1 MKIKKVR
8 ISNYRSIK
16 DTVEID
22 FSQLTV
28 FIGPNNSGKSNILW
42 CINKILSQE
51 CPVDEIFTEKDVYR
65 QDSAR
70 DIDVEIEFD
79 EPYLHVP
86 FPGADPAR
94 VDKVR
99 CIYKRHKDGPLKGQH
114 YVEKHCLTKDNRIV
128 QVLSENKGTG
138 GIKIFNT
145 LDCPLDKIR
154 EKIPV
159 VYIRTDRITTQ
170 SRSDI
175 RQTLLNSL
183 LTDINQDF
191 LREDNTI
198 SMMNTD
204 GTETEIPRKQWFDQC
219 IEEAMITLRTE
230 AFTRLKE
237 TIRKSMLDYLGYE
250 LDPDDTRWDIIFKPI
265 TSRDFYQSLEMCL
278 YEEDRVTPLRALGE
292 GVQNAIILSILDAY
306 NRHKSQGFIL
316 MIEEPEMYL
325 FPRMKRNLYKALRNL
340 SEKNQVIYITH
351 STNFV
356 TLPDF
361 DSIRI
366 VSNDGSGTQIKA
378 PDCSNIGSL
387 KNGFRNI
394 VSPELNEIFFSKKAI
409 LVETDY
415 QKKVLRNYEK
425 RLGLDYDM
433 LGVTILDVGNKSSLP
448 DFIELALAFNICI
461 AVAFDWHSTYF
472 SNRRADEEIINQ
484 KLMAYGERGI
494 QLFYSTNTYAD
505 ELKKEWGETV
515 FQKYLDKY
523 SDARL
528 EGKIMSFAD
537 DPEIPIPNFIRVI
550 IDWITKSER
559 S

>member
-1 MKIKKVR
+1 
-8 ISNYRSIK
+8 
-16 DTVEID
+16 
-22 FSQLTV
+22 
-28 FIGPNNSGKSNILW
+28 
-42 CINKILSQE
+42 
-51 CPVDEIFTEKDVYR
+51 TEKDVYR
-65 QDSAR
+65 QDPAR

-94 VDKVR
+94 VDKIR
-99 CIYKRHKDGPLKGQH
+99 CIYKRHKEGPLKGRR
-114 YVEKHCLTKDNRIV
+114 YLEKYCLTKENRTI
-128 QVLSENKGTG
+128 QVIAENPGTAG
-138 GIKIFNT
+138 VRMFNT

-154 EKIPV
+154 EKTPV

-183 LTDINQDF
+183 LAEINRDF

-204 GTETEIPRKQWFDQC
+204 GTETQIPRKQWFDQC

-230 AFTRLKE
+230 AFSRLKD
-237 TIRKSMLDYLGYE
+237 TLRQSMLDYLGYDID
-250 LDPDDTRWDIIFKPI
+250 LNDTSWDIFFKPI
-265 TSRDFYQSLEMCL
+265 TSKDFYQSLEMCL
-278 YEEDRVTPLRALGE
+278 YEEDRATPLRALGE

-325 FPRMKRNLYKALRNL
+325 YPRMKRNLYKVLKNL

-361 DSIRI
+361 DSVRI
-366 VSNDGSGTQIKA
+366 VTNEGGGTKIKA
-378 PDCSNIGSL
+378 PDCSSVESL
-387 KNGFRNI
+387 KNKFRNI
-394 VSPELNEIFFSKKAI
+394 VSTDLNEIFFSKKAI
-409 LVETDY
+409 LIESDY
-415 QKKVLRNYEK
+415 QKKILLDYEK
-425 RLGLDYDM
+425 RLDLDFDM
-433 LGVTILDVGNKSSLP
+433 LGVTILDVGNKTCMP
-448 DFIELALAFNICI
+448 DFVELALAFDISI
-461 AVAFDWHSTYF
+461 AIAFDKHSTHF
-472 SNRRADEEIINQ
+472 AGRRADEEAINE
-484 KLMAYGERGI
+484 KLLAYGERGV

-505 ELKKEWGETV
+505 ELKKEWGEM
-515 FQKYLDKY
+515 
-523 SDARL
+523 
-528 EGKIMSFAD
+528 EGDIMSFASN
-537 DPEIPIPNFIRVI
+537 PEIPVPRFIQMI
-550 IDWITKSER
+550 IDWITESER

>member
-1 MKIKKVR
+1 MKLKKVR

-28 FIGPNNSGKSNILW
+28 LIGPNNSGKSNILW

-51 CPVDEIFTEKDVYR
+51 NPLNEIFTEKDVYR
-65 QDSAR
+65 QDPAR

-86 FPGADPAR
+86 FPGAEPAR

-99 CIYKRHKDGPLKGQH
+99 CIYKRHKSGPLKGQR
-114 YVEKHCLTKDNRIV
+114 YIEKHCLTKDNRLV
-128 QVLSENKGTG
+128 QVLSENSGAG
-138 GIKIFNT
+138 GVKVFNT

-154 EKIPV
+154 EEIPV

-170 SRSDI
+170 ARSDI
-175 RQTLLNSL
+175 RKTLMNSL
-183 LTDINQDF
+183 FSDINRDF
-191 LREDNTI
+191 LRKDNTI

-230 AFTRLKE
+230 AFCQLKE

-265 TSRDFYQSLEMCL
+265 TSKDFYQSLELCL
-278 YEEDRVTPLRALGE
+278 YEEDRETPLRALGE

-306 NRHKSQGFIL
+306 NRHKSVGFIL

-325 FPRMKRNLYKALRNL
+325 YPRMKRNLYKALRNL

-361 DSIRI
+361 DSVRI
-366 VSNDGSGTQIKA
+366 VSNEGNGTKVKA
-378 PDCSNIGSL
+378 PECSCIESL
-387 KNGFRNI
+387 KNKFRNI
-394 VSPELNEIFFSKKAI
+394 VSTDLNEIFFSKKAI
-409 LVETDY
+409 LIETDY
-415 QKKVLRNYEK
+415 QKKVLLDYEK

-433 LGVTILDVGNKSSLP
+433 LGVTILDVGNKSSMP
-448 DFIELALAFNICI
+448 DFAELALAFGICI
-461 AVAFDWHSTYF
+461 ALAFDKHSSYF
-472 SNRRADEEIINQ
+472 ADRRADEEIINE
-484 KLMAYGERGI
+484 KLLTYKEKGI
-494 QLFYSTNTYAD
+494 QLFYSNNTYAD
-505 ELKKEWGETV
+505 ELKREWGETV
-515 FQKYLDKY
+515 FQQYMDKY
-523 SDARL
+523 SDNNK
-528 EGKIMSFAD
+528 EGKIMSFAS
-537 DPEIPIPNFIRVI
+537 DPDIPVPNFILQIV
-550 IDWITKSER
+550 DWITKSER

>member
-1 MKIKKVR
+1 MKLKKVR

-22 FSQLTV
+22 LSQLTV

-65 QDSAR
+65 QDPAR

-94 VDKVR
+94 VDKIR
-99 CIYKRHKDGPLKGQH
+99 CIYKRHKEGPLKGRR
-114 YVEKHCLTKDNRIV
+114 YLEKYCLTKENRTV
-128 QVLSENKGTG
+128 QVIADNPGTAG
-138 GIKIFNT
+138 VRMFNT

-154 EKIPV
+154 EKTPV

-183 LTDINQDF
+183 LAEINRDF

-204 GTETEIPRKQWFDQC
+204 GTETQIPRKQWFDQC

-230 AFTRLKE
+230 AFSRLKD
-237 TIRKSMLDYLGYE
+237 TLRQSMLDYLGYDID
-250 LDPDDTRWDIIFKPI
+250 LNDTSWDIFFKPI
-265 TSRDFYQSLEMCL
+265 TSKDFYQSLEMCL
-278 YEEDRVTPLRALGE
+278 YEEDRATPLRALGE

-325 FPRMKRNLYKALRNL
+325 YPRMKRNLYKVLKNL

-361 DSIRI
+361 DSVRI
-366 VSNDGSGTQIKA
+366 VTNEGGGTKIKA
-378 PDCSNIGSL
+378 PDCSSVESL
-387 KNGFRNI
+387 KNKFRNI
-394 VSPELNEIFFSKKAI
+394 VSTDLNEIFFSKKAI
-409 LVETDY
+409 LIESDY
-415 QKKVLRNYEK
+415 QKKILLDYEK
-425 RLGLDYDM
+425 RLDLDFDM
-433 LGVTILDVGNKSSLP
+433 LGVTILDVGNKTCMP
-448 DFIELALAFNICI
+448 DFVELALAFDICI
-461 AVAFDWHSTYF
+461 ALAFDKHSSYF
-472 SNRRADEEIINQ
+472 VDRRADEEIINN
-484 KLMAYGERGI
+484 KLMAYGEKGI
-494 QLFYSTNTYAD
+494 QLFYSNNTYAD
-505 ELKKEWGETV
+505 ELRREWGENT

-523 SDARL
+523 FNNKL

-537 DPEIPIPNFIRVI
+537 DPEIPVPGFIQVI
-550 IDWITKSER
+550 IDWITKSE
-559 S
+559 